1 VSWKSKSIPA
11 LARITP
17 LRPPIVNRKIN
28 PQVKIRGGFIIKL
41 PPHKVANHEKI
52 LIPVGTAIVIV
63 ALEK

>member
-1 VSWKSKSIPA
+1 
-11 LARITP
+11 
-17 LRPPIVNRKIN
+17 VNKKIN